1 MHFQNEQETFCESIS
16 VVNHSIQSGD
26 DHNVTASKLKI
37 KEEKESCCITK
48 NQKKNLLHHENEKIE
63 LNDSSVIA
71 LTNEINEIINVDD
84 SDPTQA
90 LYQHVL
96 DIKQELL
103 EEPSLIT
110 QKVQSA
116 PNGHEAS
123 AIGHSGIE
131 CEICDQVN

>member
-16 VVNHSIQSGD
+16 VVDHSIQSED
-26 DHNVTASKLKI
+26 NHNVTASKLKI
-37 KEEKESCCITK
+37 KEEKEPCYIMK
-48 NQKKNLLHHENEKIE
+48 NQKKNLLCHEIEKIE
-63 LNDSSVIA
+63 LDDSSVIA

-103 EEPSLIT
+103 EEPSLVT
-110 QKVQSA
+110 HKVQSA
-116 PNGHEAS
+116 PNGNEVS